1 MGFLGSRA
9 QAQWLWCL
17 GPGAPWHVGFSGIR
31 DGSHVPCIGRQILIH
46 SATREARTIFFLMV
60 MDSVGQQLESGM
72 VERDYFCSTISGFSS
87 GKTSLAG

>member
-1 MGFLGSRA
+1 MKFL
-9 QAQWLWCL
+9 
-17 GPGAPWHVGFSGIR
+17 FKIR
-31 DGSHVPCIGRQILIH
+31 LI
-46 SATREARTIFFLMV
+46 SPSRTIFFLMV